1 MLLPL
6 FKGGKGDLFE
16 LLILNK
22 LYIHNPFASSRLCE
36 IKLFFSN
43 SPPTIRQRKAIILVL
58 ACLSAD
64 RPLASRLSLLATWL
78 WAPP

>member
-22 LYIHNPFASSRLCE
+22 LYIHKSFATLRLCA
-36 IKLFFSN
+36 IKL
-43 SPPTIRQRKAIILVL
+43 
-58 ACLSAD
+58 
-64 RPLASRLSLLATWL
+64 
-78 WAPP
+78 